1 MRMNKIRKKRYIITL
16 VLLLLLGIG
25 LFSFGF
31 KERKD
36 IKYTYVEDNSVD
48 YKVYLKENKFFDEPY
63 LEKNKTYITS
73 LIDYIDA
80 DFSYKID
87 FNEPVSGDLSYKIIG
102 EIKADKNNNDVGN
115 YWTKQY
121 DLTDK
126 QTSTISNNRSHE
138 IKLNQKIDYNNFN
151 DILNS
156 FIEEYK
162 LPAESTLNIYMEVK
176 GDVIVDK
183 TNDKMNVDS
192 KVCLTVPLSKLA
204 IEGKI
209 EADNNNTQKEI
220 IKEAEPVHRLLKILF
235 YIDVLVFVYNL
246 FGYVKFLINK
256 NNNLS
261 YRDKIKKLN
270 SDYEDIITNV
280 KSMDTDKFSI
290 INVEDF
296 EDLLSVYNSIREP
309 INFLYGAQ
317 ESKFFIIKENAC
329 YMYTIKKED

>member
-1 MRMNKIRKKRYIITL
+1 MRMNKIRKKRFIITL
-16 VLLLLLGIG
+16 ILLFCLGIG